1 MAEAVVLSIVF
12 ESSLGSGLVK
22 KNVLLSLKIN
32 PWA

>member
-12 ESSLGSGLVK
+12 VISLGSGLVK
-22 KNVLLSLKIN
+22 NNVLLSLKIN